1 MNFIRRAI
9 RGGDFDRGGAASRRL
24 KEQLKKI
31 GADPAAIRRAM
42 IAAYEAEMNV
52 VIHARKGLLR
62 ATFDTGR
69 LNVEVVDE
77 GPGISDIDQAMKEGY
92 STAPADARELGFGA
106 GMGLPNIK
114 RNSDRFSIES
124 AVGRGTRVA
133 FTIFLRP
140 QPSAAAGR
148 NSILVAAEKC
158 RECMAC
164 LRACPTRALRVRGGR
179 PEILQHLC
187 IDCAACLAACE
198 SGALTSAVAADVLSP
213 AEAAVLVVPAAL
225 LAQFGPS
232 ARPERVLAALADLGF
247 REVRLADAWQQAL
260 GEAVRDYARHDSQ
273 VRPVISPA
281 CPAVVNLIET
291 RYPSLIAHLAPF
303 ASPME
308 AAKEEL
314 AGRRAVFVAACPC
327 QQTVLGAGLA
337 VDSATILPATLR
349 GLLAPRL
356 ARENSGPVARD
367 ERRGAPAEER
377 GLLRVTGLKHV
388 MATLEEL
395 ENGLLEDVAILEPWL
410 CDEGCFGSPLFA
422 EDAFVARERGSAG
435 AAQPA
440 SRAGAMRRR
449 APYQA
454 RAGLRLDGDM
464 AVAIRKLAQLDQL
477 IRSLPGRDCGQCGA
491 PTCAALAED
500 IVRGAA
506 TEAACVHTKQRGKGR
521 T

>member
-1 MNFIRRAI
+1 MKFIRRAI
-9 RGGDFDRGGAASRRL
+9 QGGDFDRGGTASRRL

-77 GPGISDIDQAMKEGY
+77 GPGIPDIDQAMKEGY
-92 STAPADARELGFGA
+92 STAPANARELGFGA

-124 AVGRGTRVA
+124 TAGRGTRVA

-140 QPSAAAGR
+140 QASAGAGR
-148 NSILVAAEKC
+148 NSIRVVANKC

-179 PEILQHLC
+179 PKVLEHLC

-198 SGALTSAVAADVLSP
+198 SGALTTAGTVDGLPP
-213 AEAAVLVVPAAL
+213 AQDAVLVIPPAL
-225 LAQFGPS
+225 VAQFGPGVG
-232 ARPERVLAALADLGF
+232 RERVLAALKDLGF
-247 REVRLADAWQQAL
+247 GEVRVADVWDNAL
-260 GEAVRDYARHDSQ
+260 GEAVRDYAQHDSQ
-273 VRPVISPA
+273 VHPVISPA

-308 AAKEEL
+308 AAKDEL
-314 AGRRAVFVAACPC
+314 AGRRAVFVVACPC
-327 QQTVLGAGLA
+327 QQTVLGGDLA
-337 VDSATILPATLR
+337 ADSATILPKTLHSI
-349 GLLAPRL
+349 LAPRL
-356 ARENSGPVARD
+356 AREHSGRAARN
-367 ERRGAPAEER
+367 ERHGASAEER
-377 GLLRVTGLKHV
+377 GLLRVTGLRHV
-388 MATLEEL
+388 MAVLEKL
-395 ENGLLEDVAILEPWL
+395 ENGLLEDVAILEPCL

-422 EDAFVARERGSAG
+422 EDAFVARERGAAG
-435 AAQPA
+435 PSKAAP
-440 SRAGAMRRR
+440 RAGAVRRR
-449 APYQA
+449 APYRA
-454 RAGLRLDGDM
+454 RAGLRLDSDM
-464 AVAIRKLAQLDQL
+464 ALAIQKLAQLDKL

-500 IVRGAA
+500 VVRGRAA
-506 TEAACVHTKQRGKGR
+506 GVICVHRAGGGEKPK
-521 T
+521 